1 VSAKSEKK
9 SSGDDI
15 ALMSFE
21 QAMTS
26 LEEIVRR
33 LESGQ
38 ISLEESIKDYA
49 LGTALKSHCMQKISD
64 AKLKVE
70 KILSAPDGK
79 ILTEKFTTEE

>member
-1 VSAKSEKK
+1 
-9 SSGDDI
+9 
-15 ALMSFE
+15 M
-21 QAMTS
+21 QS

-38 ISLEESIKDYA
+38 ISLEESIHDYTRGMA
-49 LGTALKSHCMQKISD
+49 LRSHCMQKISD

-70 KILSAPDGK
+70 KILASPDGK